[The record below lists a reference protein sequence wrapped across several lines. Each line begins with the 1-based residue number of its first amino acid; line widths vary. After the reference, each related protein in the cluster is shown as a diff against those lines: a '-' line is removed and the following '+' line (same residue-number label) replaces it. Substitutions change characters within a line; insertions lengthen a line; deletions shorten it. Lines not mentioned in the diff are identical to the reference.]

1 MPAHALVTG
10 AASGIGRAAAV
21 KLTEHGYDVTA
32 TDNRP
37 DAFGELPVARALA
50 LDVADREQVM
60 TTVANLPPVDLLVNC
75 AGVGL
80 HGPIEY
86 STAGEVQRI
95 FEINYCGPL
104 WTMQAV
110 LPSMRAAGRGVIVNV
125 TSVAGRAPTIMT
137 GIYSSLKMALDVI
150 SETLSYELTGS
161 GIRII
166 VIEPGA
172 IQTGFGQRRHVLS
185 DTPGYEDLW
194 QAWDSYVR
202 RSLGDHGSP
211 PETVARAILDA
222 LTDPEPRLRYAGSP
236 DASASMAARAAADE
250 TEWRTRIAG
259 LYGLR

>member
-10 AASGIGRAAAV
+10 AASGIGRATAV

-37 DAFGELPVARALA
+37 DAFGELPVTRVLG
-50 LDVADREQVM
+50 LDVADRGQVM
-60 TTVANLPPVDLLVNC
+60 TTVANLPPIDLLVNC

-86 STAGEVQRI
+86 STVGEVQRI

-104 WTMQAV
+104 WMMQAV
-110 LPSMRAAGRGVIVNV
+110 LPSMRAAGRGTIVNV
-125 TSVAGRAPTIMT
+125 TSVAGRAPAIMT

-150 SETLSYELTGS
+150 SETLSYELSGS
-161 GIRII
+161 GIRVI

-185 DTPGYEDLW
+185 DTPGYDGLW
-194 QAWDSYVR
+194 QAWDDYVQ
-202 RSLGDHGSP
+202 RSLGGQGNP
-211 PETVARAILDA
+211 PETVAHAILNA
-222 LTDPEPRLRYAGSP
+222 LTDQEPRFRYAGSP
-236 DASASMAARAAADE
+236 DAAATMAARASSDE
-250 TEWRTRIAG
+250 TGWRARIVQM
-259 LYGLR
+259 YGLH